1 MQGWQG
7 LGILGKWHKKPKI
20 KGVQRQEGKYIEMGK
35 RG

>member
-7 LGILGKWHKKPKI
+7 FGILGKWNKETKI
-20 KGVQRQEGKYIEMGK
+20 KGVQRQEDKYIEMGN